1 MKKKYL
7 LKSSILVAR
16 LARLIAKSIDL
27 FIVLILS
34 FFFYPVGII
43 LSIIYV
49 GIADSL
55 QNGQSVGKR
64 FMGLAVISLD
74 DGSPCSVQQ
83 SVVRNLP
90 FLVPM
95 IFGILPFWG
104 WIFTLGLGIPLL
116 AIEIYLI
123 YGLDSGNR
131 FGDVM
136 ADTTVMAINGDKE
149 ITTRKT
155 PWVKNRSRQSPLH
168 DSIQ

>member
-7 LKSSILVAR
+7 LKSPVFVAR
-16 LARLIAKSIDL
+16 LTRLIAKAIDL

-34 FFFYPVGII
+34 FFLYPVGII
-43 LSIIYV
+43 LSITYI
-49 GIADSL
+49 GISDSL

-74 DGSPCSVQQ
+74 DGTPCSVQQ

-95 IFGILPFWG
+95 VFGILPFWG

-116 AIEIYLI
+116 ALEIYLI

-149 ITTRKT
+149 TVSRKNT
-155 PWVKNRSRQSPLH
+155 WVRERSHQRPLH